1 MTASATIVCADL
13 IRPSRRMHALAYDA
27 ALVIAGSALI
37 ALSAHL
43 KVYLPFSPVP
53 VTGQTFAVLFLGAL
67 LGSKRGSLAVAAYI
81 MEGIAGIPVFAGGA
95 SAAYLRGPTGGYLAG
110 FLAGAYLT
118 GWFSERGFDRSW
130 LGSVIAIA
138 LGEVL
143 VFGFGVAWLSHFIGA
158 KAIAAG
164 FVPFIPGEI
173 VKIAIASS
181 LLPAGWKLLRKK

>member
-13 IRPSRRMHALAYDA
+13 IRPSKRTYALAYDA
-27 ALVIAGSALI
+27 ALVVAGSALI

-81 MEGIAGIPVFAGGA
+81 IEGIVGIPVFAGGA
-95 SAAYLRGPTGGYLAG
+95 SAAYLFGPTGGYLAG

-118 GWFSERGFDRSW
+118 GWFSEHGFDRSW
-130 LGSVIAIA
+130 FGSVLSIA

-143 VFGFGVAWLSHFIGA
+143 VFGFGVAWLSHFMGA
-158 KAIAAG
+158 NAFAAG
-164 FVPFIPGEI
+164 LVPFIPGEI

-181 LLPAGWKLLRKK
+181 LLPAGWKLIKKG

>member
-13 IRPSRRMHALAYDA
+13 IRPSKRAYALAYDA

-81 MEGIAGIPVFAGGA
+81 IEGIVGIPVFAGGA
-95 SAAYLRGPTGGYLAG
+95 SAAYLFGPTGGYLAG

-118 GWFSERGFDRSW
+118 GWFSEHGFDRSW
-130 LGSVIAIA
+130 FGSVIAIA

-143 VFGFGVAWLSHFIGA
+143 VFGFGIAWLSHFIGA
-158 KAIAAG
+158 KAFAAG
-164 FVPFIPGEI
+164 LVPFIPGEI

-181 LLPAGWKLLRKK
+181 LLPAGWKLIKKG